1 MQPSRRAI
9 LLAALAAHARPGPIQ
24 LGVCEPTANFATAVK
39 FGFDYF
45 DPEAVEI
52 AGMSAERFAE
62 FKAEVDRS
70 PIRCHAARSFIRRG
84 VLVGPNPSQDLEPY
98 LVTTTA
104 RCAALGAKVIVFGSG
119 GARNI
124 PEGFPRAKAWEQL
137 CAFLRKAGD
146 IAKPHNITIAIE
158 HLRRAETNVV
168 NTVAEAVQLAD
179 DTAHPNVR
187 IVVDFYHLRHEND
200 TPEVLYKAQK
210 HIVHLHIAN
219 PAGRV
224 WPKLS
229 DSEPMYKRFFQV
241 IREIG
246 YRGGISIE
254 APNGRMINDAPDTL
268 RFIAEMLG

>member
-1 MQPSRRAI
+1 MPLTRRAI
-9 LLAALAAHARPGPIQ
+9 LAALAAQARPGPIQ
-24 LGVCEPTANFATAVK
+24 LGVCEPTASFAAAVK

-52 AGMSAERFAE
+52 AAMSAEQFDN
-62 FKAEVDRS
+62 FKAQVMSS
-70 PIRCHAARSFIRRG
+70 PIRCHAFRSFIRRG
-84 VLVGPNPSQDLEPY
+84 VLVGPNPSQDLDQY

-119 GARNI
+119 GARKV
-124 PEGFPRAKAWEQL
+124 PDGFSRTKAWDQL
-137 CAFLRKAGD
+137 CVFLRKAGD

-158 HLRRAETNVV
+158 HLRRVETNVV
-168 NTVAEAVQLAD
+168 NTVAEAAQLAD

-187 IVVDFYHLRHEND
+187 IVVDYYHLRHEND
-200 TPEVLYKAQK
+200 TPDVLYKAQK

-224 WPKLS
+224 WPKLA
-229 DSEPMYKRFFQV
+229 DQEPLYKRFFQV
-241 IREIG
+241 IREIN

-254 APNGRMINDAPDTL
+254 APNGKMVNDAPESL
-268 RFIAEMLG
+268 RFFAEMLA

>member
-1 MQPSRRAI
+1 MQPTRRAI
-9 LLAALAAHARPGPIQ
+9 LAALAAHARPGPIQ
-24 LGVCEPTANFATAVK
+24 LGVCEPTASFPTAVK

-45 DPEAVEI
+45 EPEAVEV
-52 AGMSAERFAE
+52 AAMPPERFEA
-62 FKAEVDRS
+62 FKAQVEAS
-70 PIRCHAARSFIRRG
+70 PIRCHAFRSFIRRG
-84 VLVGPNPSQDLEPY
+84 VLVGPNPSPDLDQY

-124 PEGFPRAKAWEQL
+124 PEGFPRAKAWDQL

-168 NTVAEAVQLAD
+168 NKVAEAAQLAD

-187 IVVDFYHLRHEND
+187 IVVDYFHLRHEND
-200 TPEVLYKAQK
+200 TPDVLYKAQK
-210 HIVHLHIAN
+210 HIVHLHMAN

-224 WPKLS
+224 WPTRTDS
-229 DSEPMYKRFFQV
+229 DPYYKRFFEV
-241 IREIG
+241 VREIG

-254 APNGRMINDAPDTL
+254 APNGKMVNDAPESL
-268 RFIAEMLG
+268 RFFGEMLG

>member
-1 MQPSRRAI
+1 MSEDQF
-9 LLAALAAHARPGPIQ
+9 AA
-24 LGVCEPTANFATAVK
+24 
-39 FGFDYF
+39 
-45 DPEAVEI
+45 
-52 AGMSAERFAE
+52 
-62 FKAEVDRS
+62 FKAQVEAS
-70 PIRCHAARSFIRRG
+70 PIRCHAFRSFIRRG

-98 LVTTTA
+98 LRTTTA

-119 GARNI
+119 GARNV
-124 PEGFPRAKAWEQL
+124 PDGFSQTKAWEQL

-168 NTVAEAVQLAD
+168 NTVAEAVRLAD

-187 IVVDFYHLRHEND
+187 IVVDYYHLRHEND
-200 TPEVLYKAQK
+200 TPDVLYKAQK

-224 WPKLS
+224 WPKLT
-229 DSEPMYKRFFQV
+229 DADPYYKRFFEV
-241 IREIG
+241 VREIG

-254 APNGRMINDAPDTL
+254 APNGKMANDAPESL
-268 RFIAEMLG
+268 RFFAEMLA